1 MGSLNWSRD
10 AFLCIE
16 LPPLKNDYYQYY
28 YNNILIE
35 YLEYNGAIVAIRANK
50 WKSFFIAIF
59 VQKSERHFV
68 LQRENK

>member
-28 YNNILIE
+28 YSNILIE
-35 YLEYNGAIVAIRANK
+35 YLERNRAIAAIYANK
-50 WKSFFIAIF
+50 WQSFFIVNF

-68 LQRENK
+68 PERENN